1 MFKKEV
7 DFYPLFYSHFC
18 VNDDIALLSYVLFKP
33 LCSSEQPFPS
43 FICMYLIR
51 NVRMSD
57 IKMRHITFNF
67 SLLMQETST
76 SSNTLMH
83 FLRTHTKKN
92 PLNAIVL
99 LFNSMLSIITIAYH
113 NTIV

>member
-1 MFKKEV
+1 
-7 DFYPLFYSHFC
+7 
-18 VNDDIALLSYVLFKP
+18 
-33 LCSSEQPFPS
+33 
-43 FICMYLIR
+43 MYLIR

-83 FLRTHTKKN
+83 FLRAHTKKN

>member
-1 MFKKEV
+1 
-7 DFYPLFYSHFC
+7 
-18 VNDDIALLSYVLFKP
+18 
-33 LCSSEQPFPS
+33 
-43 FICMYLIR
+43 MYLIR

-83 FLRTHTKKN
+83 FMHTHKKKSLK
-92 PLNAIVL
+92 LNAML
-99 LFNSMLSIITIAYH
+99 LFNSMLSIITSIAH
-113 NTIV
+113 CMISPILPTKFIFKDLINVN

>member
-1 MFKKEV
+1 
-7 DFYPLFYSHFC
+7 
-18 VNDDIALLSYVLFKP
+18 
-33 LCSSEQPFPS
+33 
-43 FICMYLIR
+43 
-51 NVRMSD
+51 MSD

-83 FLRTHTKKN
+83 FLRTHTQKN